1 MELVKFFLPFGVVL
15 LLWVVISQVL
25 AHLVAYDRSED
36 GILSMW
42 VCIFLAPI
50 LILYVLLS
58 WLQMKSKLALYAN
71 IQIMTLGTAPMREP
85 SHDLR
90 DYIP

>member
-1 MELVKFFLPFGVVL
+1 MELIKFFLPFGVAL

-25 AHLVAYDRSED
+25 AHIVAYDQSED

-50 LILYVLLS
+50 LILYVLTS

-71 IQIMTLGTAPMREP
+71 IQVMTLGMAPMQEP
-85 SHDLR
+85 SQDLM